1 VLGHLQRGGVPSSF
15 DRILASRFGRAAAE
29 LCAQGGWGRM
39 VALRDGAIV
48 SIPIADAVARPRRVD
63 PQGELVEAARALG
76 TVFGDEPA

>member
-1 VLGHLQRGGVPSSF
+1 
-15 DRILASRFGRAAAE
+15 
-29 LCAQGGWGRM
+29 M